1 MVPEVLLKWDI
12 HDSSALSEA
21 SFTLGIVALIRPEN
35 LGGRQLGRER
45 CRNKRLQPTAS

>member
-1 MVPEVLLKWDI
+1 MVSEVLLKWDI

-21 SFTLGIVALIRPEN
+21 SFTLGILTLIRPEN
-35 LGGRQLGRER
+35 LRGRQLGRET